1 MKHFILIVFCILLA
15 YFPTLFNDFVLD
27 DIGMLRSAMPTAWQD
42 SSFFLFNPVNQ
53 DTILHYRPFTYFS
66 FFVDKKIGGESALGF
81 HITNIIIAIIVACV
95 LYRFLCMIFSRNY
108 ALCGAILFSVFPGHS
123 ETIINIFNRSQA
135 LSLLFML
142 IAIIYFLKSI
152 NKKVSISYFLYGGI
166 ATFLSCLSKETGCM
180 TPALC
185 FILCFLY
192 ECKNKKNIIFH
203 FIAQCTAIFIYLG
216 LRYYAT
222 SALGMPNIDPAVKP
236 NGIISLF
243 FYSFRILAEYLRL
256 SFFPYPLSCDYNL
269 QLISPHWTG
278 ILFLLLPFS
287 VIALFSHKRI
297 IKLCGISFLW
307 FYICL
312 FPVLNWIPMQ
322 ITFAERL
329 LYPAFV
335 GIVIFLLSCCE
346 RLNKAKVMAI
356 GYTILV
362 ILFIVQ
368 TNSYSQIWKNN
379 DTLWQRTAKVAK
391 NSFRSEIYLGLNC
404 TLQKQYAEAE
414 KHYHNAL
421 QSNINQHNKV
431 NVYYNL
437 AYLYICQDNIEKT
450 LQMLDTVFSYDTHH
464 RLARR
469 LQGTIYQNQGEYAKA
484 IECYLQARKP
494 INKFDQEYSIFYHN
508 ISLCYS
514 YSGNLA
520 KAIQYSLQA
529 VSMSPNNIPFLQH
542 LATLYNKTGQPLLYY
557 SCLQKIRKLES
568 TMNKMH

>member
-27 DIGMLRSAMPTAWQD
+27 DVAMLHSAMPTTWRD
-42 SSFFLFNPVNQ
+42 SSFFLLNPVNSV
-53 DTILHYRPFTYFS
+53 TILHYRPFTYFS
-66 FFVDKKIGGESALGF
+66 FFIDRNVWGDCALGF
-81 HITNIIIAIIVACV
+81 HISNIIIAIATAYV
-95 LYRFLCMIFSRNY
+95 LYRFLCMIFSKNY
-108 ALCGAILFSVFPGHS
+108 ALCGTILFSIFPGHS
-123 ETIINIFNRSQA
+123 EAIINICNRSQA
-135 LSLLFML
+135 LSLVFML
-142 IAIIYFLKSI
+142 VAIIYFLKSI
-152 NKKVSISYFLYGGI
+152 NKKSPIYYFFYGSL
-166 ATFLSCLSKETGCM
+166 ATFFSCISKETGCM

-192 ECKNKKNIIFH
+192 DSKNKKNIIFH
-203 FIAQCTAIFIYLG
+203 FIAQCSAILIYLG

-222 SALGMPNIDPAVKP
+222 STLGIPNTDPAVKP

-269 QLISPHWTG
+269 QLTSPHWTG

-287 VIALFSHKRI
+287 AIALFSHKRI
-297 IKLCGISFLW
+297 IKLYGISFLW

-346 RLNKAKVMAI
+346 RLNKSKIMTI
-356 GYTILV
+356 GYIIL
-362 ILFIVQ
+362 IMFFIVQ

-414 KHYHNAL
+414 QHYNNAL
-421 QSNINQHNKV
+421 QRNINQHNKI

-450 LQMLDTVFSYDTHH
+450 LQMLDTVFSYAPHH

-494 INKFDQEYSIFYHN
+494 LNKFDQGYSIFYHN
-508 ISLCYS
+508 ISVCYS

-529 VSMSPNNIPFLQH
+529 TSISPNNIPFLQH
-542 LATLYNKTGQPLLYY
+542 LATLYNETGQSLQYY
-557 SCLQKIRKLES
+557 SCLQKIRKLQKLS
-568 TMNKMH
+568 GKL